1 MCVYFTVYHIYI
13 LCVFPIYCNSQ
24 LQGYYDRYILQKLP
38 SLAPGLE
45 EHHDFPNIAWSNLPK
60 VKEIAPE
67 SPDMDMSRFYLRF
80 IWNIYI
86 YTFCWKGQLSV
97 FSRKTWV

>member
-1 MCVYFTVYHIYI
+1 MCVSYLLQQPATRLLYMIDIY
-13 LCVFPIYCNSQ
+13 
-24 LQGYYDRYILQKLP
+24 YILP

-67 SPDMDMSRFYLRF
+67 SPDMDMSRFISDLYGT
-80 IWNIYI
+80 
-86 YTFCWKGQLSV
+86 YTFFGKVNLLFLVGKRGCDT
-97 FSRKTWV
+97 RKWEI